1 MDAEVI
7 LEMFA
12 KKFGDIQL
20 KKDIVR
26 SFPELFYE
34 RPTELQLKAL
44 APITDGRDTYIRCFS
59 GFGMGK
65 RATLAMGILQNL
77 SFSAKNTRPGKVQ
90 AIVLTRIK
98 SESCSFTARESTVKR
113 AVKMQQTIMAMGKYM
128 GVKCSLYISDSD
140 RRRHEVAARKAHI
153 VIASTRNVLRL
164 FRHRIIDPCSLKM
177 VVFDEAD
184 SLLADDVDIIACDDL
199 RSIFAM
205 TADNAQFVIM
215 TSQPT
220 NNLDAFVE
228 QTDLSPTRIEIDFN
242 YNAIHHYRLIV
253 SESEKREF
261 LRELLR
267 RRNERKTVVFTQF
280 AQTTEEL
287 KDEFS
292 GSRPLFM
299 HYDMPKSQR
308 YEVISEFLADAER
321 RLLFATDNLPYGS
334 IGSGQVSLI
343 INYDFPSR
351 RNYAHR
357 FVRAGFVGGDRGGD
371 IISFTCVANLST
383 VKLVESF
390 YNIKIDSFP
399 EGPSVCAV
407 AAN

>member
-1 MDAEVI
+1 
-7 LEMFA
+7 MFA
-12 KKFGDIQL
+12 KNFGDIQL
-20 KKDIVR
+20 KKGIVR

-44 APITDGRDTYIRCFS
+44 GPIIDGRDTYIRCFS

-65 RATLAMGILQNL
+65 RATLAMGLLQNL
-77 SFSAKNTRPGKVQ
+77 SFSPKYVRPGKVQ

-98 SESCSFTARESTVKR
+98 SESCSLTARESTLKR
-113 AVKMQQTIMAMGKYM
+113 AVKMQETITAMGRYM
-128 GVKCSLYISDSD
+128 GVKCSMYVSDRD

-153 VIASTRNVLRL
+153 VIASPKNVLRL
-164 FRHRIIDPCSLKM
+164 FKHRIIDPCSLRM

-184 SLLADDVDIIACDDL
+184 SLLADDVDVTACDDL

-220 NNLDAFVE
+220 DNLDAFVE
-228 QTDLSPTRIEIDFN
+228 RVDLTPTRIEIDFS
-242 YNAIHHYRLIV
+242 YDSIHHYRLIV
-253 SESEKREF
+253 SESEKREV

-267 RRNERKTVVFTQF
+267 RRKERKIVVFTQS

-287 KDEFS
+287 RDEFS
-292 GSRPLFM
+292 SGLPLFM

-308 YEVISEFLADAER
+308 YEVVSEFLADAER

-334 IGSGQVSLI
+334 IESGQVSLI
-343 INYDFPSR
+343 INYDFPNR

-357 FVRAGFVGGDRGGD
+357 FVRAGFVGVGRGGD
-371 IISFTCVANLST
+371 IISFTCVENLST
-383 VKLVESF
+383 MKLVESF
-390 YNIKIDSFP
+390 YNIRIVSFP
-399 EGPSVCAV
+399 DDSSLYAIT
-407 AAN
+407 AN